1 MTADAPFRQLR
12 GRLKAQAPLAARS
25 WFRTGGAADWLFVPQ
40 DAEDLAS
47 ALRQCLPDMPVT
59 VLGACSNVII
69 RDGGLPGL
77 TIRLAGGFASIEA
90 DGDGLI
96 AGAAALDSSVAE
108 TAAQAGMSGFAFLS
122 TIPGSIGGAVCMNA
136 GAYGGDMSTL
146 LDWVDILTREG
157 TLQRLPASALNMQYR
172 HSSLPEGSIV
182 LRARLKAHG
191 EEDPAAI
198 QQKMQEMRASR
209 EASQPLRA
217 RTGGS
222 TFRNPEGHKAWE
234 LIDAAGCRG
243 LRHGGAQISEKH
255 CNFMLNTGDAT
266 STELEEL
273 GEMVRTRV
281 LDKSGIS
288 LHWEI
293 KRLGRLLSS
302 ASSS

>member
-1 MTADAPFRQLR
+1 M
-12 GRLKAQAPLAARS
+12 
-25 WFRTGGAADWLFVPQ
+25 
-40 DAEDLAS
+40 
-47 ALRQCLPDMPVT
+47 
-59 VLGACSNVII
+59 
-69 RDGGLPGL
+69 
-77 TIRLAGGFASIEA
+77 
-90 DGDGLI
+90 
-96 AGAAALDSSVAE
+96 SS
-108 TAAQAGMSGFAFLS
+108 
-122 TIPGSIGGAVCMNA
+122 
-136 GAYGGDMSTL
+136 L

-172 HSSLPEGSIV
+172 HASLPEGSIV

-191 EEDPAAI
+191 EEGPTAI

>member
-1 MTADAPFRQLR
+1 MTADAPFQQVR

-25 WFRTGGAADWLFVPQ
+25 WFRSGGAADWLFVPQ

-47 ALRQCLPDMPVT
+47 ALRQCPSELPVT

-77 TIRLAGGFASIEA
+77 TIRLAGGFAGIEV

-96 AGAAALDSSVAE
+96 AGAAALDGSVAE
-108 TAAQAGMSGFAFLS
+108 TAAQAGMAGFAFLS

-136 GAYGGDMSTL
+136 GAYGGDMSIL
-146 LDWVDILTREG
+146 LDWVEILTREG
-157 TLQRLPASALNMQYR
+157 TLQRLPAAALNMQYR
-172 HSSLPEGSIV
+172 HTSLPEGSIV

-191 EEDPAAI
+191 KDDPTTI
-198 QQKMQEMRASR
+198 QQAMREMRASR

-255 CNFMLNTGDAT
+255 CNFMLNTGEAT

-273 GEMVRTRV
+273 GEMVRARV
-281 LDKSGIS
+281 LDKSGVT

-293 KRLGRLLSS
+293 KRLGRSLSS
-302 ASSS
+302 TSSS